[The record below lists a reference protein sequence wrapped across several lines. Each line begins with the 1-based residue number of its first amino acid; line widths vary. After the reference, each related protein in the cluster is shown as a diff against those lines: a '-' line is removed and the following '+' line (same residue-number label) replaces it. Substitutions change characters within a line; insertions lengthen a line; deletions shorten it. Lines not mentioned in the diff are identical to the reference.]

1 MHLAYFDENKFTEK
15 DPHFVIGGFLVP
27 DNACTKVEKD
37 LAQIQ
42 FNFFGSQVLR
52 KETEFHGKDMLHG
65 KGNFKRRSLEERIAL
80 FKDLAS
86 VITKHKLAIRLIF
99 VDVMAHRQKY
109 DFPTPEYRLG
119 LMLVLEQFASY
130 LDNIEDVGLV
140 FGDYEKDEITEA
152 IVSFSE
158 YKMTGTP
165 FLFGRSI
172 DSILDTVYFTQSH
185 HSRFL
190 QLADVIVYLASRY
203 EIPDETRNKWH
214 EQQLSTIWNNIKAN
228 VDTYVK
234 RWP

>member
-1 MHLAYFDENKFTEK
+1 MHLAYFDENKFTKE

-27 DNACTKVEKD
+27 DEACTKVEKD

-65 KGNFKRRSLEERIAL
+65 KGNFKRRSLEDRIAL
-80 FKDLAS
+80 FKDIAS
-86 VITKHKLAIRLIF
+86 AVKKHKLTIRLIF
-99 VDVMAHRQKY
+99 VDVVAHRQKY

-119 LMLVLEQFASY
+119 LMLMLEKFAGY
-130 LDNIEDVGLV
+130 LDSIEDVGLV
-140 FGDYEKDEITEA
+140 FGDYEKDEVTQA
-152 IVSFSE
+152 VVSFSE

-165 FLFGRSI
+165 FLGYSI

-203 EIPDETRNKWH
+203 ETPDERRKKWH
-214 EQQLSTIWNNIKAN
+214 EQELSMLWESIKAN
-228 VDTYVK
+228 VDIYVK